1 MKVWL
6 EASGVRQRF
15 GGLCAL
21 EDFDLRVGEGELVGI
36 IGPNGAGK
44 TTVFNVLTGFYRP
57 TEGRV
62 TFLGEDVTGWAP
74 HRIARAGLARTFQN
88 IRVFKHL
95 TVLDNVRNAFS
106 HRLNYG
112 PVAALFGLPGFRKEE
127 GWCREEAER
136 LLERFELRPWA
147 EQFPGDL
154 PYGVQRRVELARAL
168 ALRPKVLLLDE
179 PAAGMNPLEVEKL
192 MERIRW
198 IRGEFGV
205 AMVVIEHQMQLVMGL
220 CERLLVLDFGK
231 TIAEGTPSEVRGN
244 ARVLEAYLGKSGKV
258 E

>member
-1 MKVWL
+1 MRLL
-6 EASGVRQRF
+6 EAKGITQRF

-21 EDFDLRVGEGELVGI
+21 EGFCLRVEEGELVGI

-62 TFLGEDVTGWAP
+62 ELLGRDVTGEAP

-88 IRVFKHL
+88 IRIFKNL

-106 HRLNYG
+106 HRLGYA
-112 PVAALFGLPGFRKEE
+112 PWEAVVAWPGFRRAEE
-127 GWCREEAER
+127 WCRREAEV
-136 LLERFELRPWA
+136 LLERFDLGECRGEL
-147 EQFPGDL
+147 PGDL

-179 PAAGMNPLEVEKL
+179 PAAGMNPSEVGKL
-192 MERIRW
+192 MERIGW
-198 IRGEFGV
+198 IRDEFGV
-205 AMVVIEHQMQLVMGL
+205 AIVVIEHQMQLVMGL
-220 CERLLVLDFGK
+220 CERLVVLDFGK
-231 TIAEGTPSEVRGN
+231 TIAEGLPREIR
-244 ARVLEAYLGKSGKV
+244 AHPRVLEAYLGTSG
-258 E
+258 EQR